1 MQTTAVQSFAGTALE
16 LGTTYSF
23 ATQVGEIPL
32 TKRTIEVI
40 NIIGLFGGIIFEHPP
55 NFWQAYQLPLSTG
68 CFFIAQPITNSKSD
82 CSDWAVLVSVEAI
95 CQLTTPSAVETESKH
110 CY

>member
-1 MQTTAVQSFAGTALE
+1 MRTTAVQSFAGTALE
-16 LGTTYSF
+16 LGTGYSF

-32 TKRTIEVI
+32 TKQTIEVI

-55 NFWQAYQLPLSTG
+55 NFWQADQLPLSTD
-68 CFFIAQPITNSKSD
+68 CFFIAQPITNSRSD
-82 CSDWAVLVSVEAI
+82 CFDWAVLVSVEAI
-95 CQLTTPSAVETESKH
+95 CQLANPSAVETASRH